1 MEKGNLSF
9 FDGYA
14 MKVVLLFGFIKGF
27 IVPKSIRLSFKKMS
41 YCKYDNSCYLKSF
54 ASDIKTPSKQFKSC
68 GLDVV
73 SANSRVSV

>member
-1 MEKGNLSF
+1 MEKGTLTL

-41 YCKYDNSCYLKSF
+41 FCKYDNSSCYLKSF
-54 ASDIKTPSKQFKSC
+54 ATDIKTPSKRF
-68 GLDVV
+68 
-73 SANSRVSV
+73 